1 MAHDSSQYT
10 TKIKQNQYSFERKSS
25 ESGTAFLFYPKQ
37 KKWTIDK
44 KQKQASFEKKSSE
57 SGTAFLFYS

>member
-1 MAHDSSQYT
+1 MNTSRHSTRS
-10 TKIKQNQYSFERKSS
+10 KSNQYSFERKSS

-44 KQKQASFEKKSSE
+44 KQKQANFEKKSSE

>member
-1 MAHDSSQYT
+1 MINNKYVKCTNRAF
-10 TKIKQNQYSFERKSS
+10 FERTST
-25 ESGTAFLFYPKQ
+25 ESGTAFLFHSKQ

>member
-1 MAHDSSQYT
+1 MNTPKYSTRNKS
-10 TKIKQNQYSFERKSS
+10 NQYSFERKSS

-57 SGTAFLFYS
+57 SGTAFLFHS